1 MIKRENP
8 VGIAAAHPIPV
19 GEVLNAQ
26 IRDLH
31 HRVRGA
37 EQDRQN
43 WIDKQRTLL
52 EQRRGIRRPKV
63 VPWVGANNDNW
74 PVTDGVIR
82 RWKPGIIGLILDA
95 DPVAFFW
102 AKRPD
107 QVEAARS
114 AQSFW
119 HWQFTHIEDVERTV
133 HKLADLVAQHGMA
146 VTHEGWDYHVEPRCR
161 IVLSETLFPGGI
173 PQSYQLF
180 VQSVEQQNAQLDAAI
195 AAGQAPP
202 DTAPL
207 AIPPQDAF
215 VKMTLMEE
223 YQIGNVN
230 GDPEPDAQ
238 TVAEEEQLAATVDD
252 LLAGAPHVKII
263 YHAVIRD
270 KPGWAAFSPLDVIFP
285 TRVTNPE
292 RGDYVG
298 LVFRL
303 TRDEIRKKVRD
314 GVFMEAPA
322 EEVIAH
328 MRPAQAGD
336 RAEEEPFDARYGGS
350 RAVITEDLD
359 RIEGIESRH
368 SRDEPYQEVFWKL
381 YCHLDPNGDGIN
393 EKCILWY
400 NPARA
405 TVMSLTYYPFP
416 FEEWPITVYEF
427 EHNSDRP
434 YNSRGAAEML
444 SVFQKQVN
452 RLHNARLDAIQIVL
466 APMFTVRSVTGQVPR
481 NVRFRPGQFI
491 PVAADGDFKPVP
503 MDVTSL
509 YQFLQEENYTKNLAE
524 QYIGVFD
531 ASILNQQANERR
543 TATEV
548 EAVNAQVANVFTGD
562 AKLFQT
568 SFARSIHKLWKLWR
582 EFGEDDVYF
591 RATGEEQP
599 RMMKKWEIDL
609 DFDIEPS
616 GTPANTNKALALSR
630 AREAL
635 NLALADQSGVID
647 KSELWKNYFELTDRN
662 LAKRVVRGPEAAA
675 AVQII
680 MQAAQAA
687 NEGQPVPAF

>member
-1 MIKRENP
+1 MIKRPNP
-8 VGIAAAHPIPV
+8 VGIAAARPIPI
-19 GEVLNAQ
+19 GEMLLPQ

-31 HRVRGA
+31 HRVRSA

-82 RWKPGIIGLILDA
+82 RWKPGITGLILDS
-95 DPVAFFW
+95 DPVAYFW

-114 AQSFW
+114 AQAFW

-133 HKLADLVAQHGMA
+133 YKLADMIAQHGMA
-146 VTHEGWDYHVEPRCR
+146 VTHEGWDYHVEPSCR
-161 IVLSETLFPGGI
+161 IVLSNTLFPGGI
-173 PQSYQLF
+173 QVAYQNF
-180 VQSVEQQNAQLDAAI
+180 VQSVEQQNAQI
-195 AAGQAPP
+195 AQAVDQGQAPP
-202 DTAPL
+202 DTQPL
-207 AIPPQDAF
+207 PVPPQDAF
-215 VKMTLMEE
+215 VKMILMQE
-223 YQIGNVN
+223 YEIGNIN
-230 GDPEPDAQ
+230 GDEDPDPQ
-238 TVAEEEQLAATVDD
+238 TVAEEEQLAQTVDE
-252 LLAGAPHVKII
+252 LLAGAPTVKII
-263 YHAVIRD
+263 YHTVIRD
-270 KPGWAAFSPLDVIFP
+270 KPAWAAFSPLDVIFP

-303 TRDEIRKKVRD
+303 TKDEIRKKVRD
-314 GVFMEAPA
+314 GVFMPSPA

-328 MRPAQAGD
+328 MRPSQAGD
-336 RAEEEPFDARYGGS
+336 RSEEEPFDARYGGS
-350 RAVITEDLD
+350 RAVILEDKD

-368 SRDEPYQEVFWKL
+368 SRDEPFQEVFWKM
-381 YCHLDPNGDGIN
+381 YCHLDVNGDGIN

-400 NPARA
+400 NPGRA
-405 TVMSLTYYPFP
+405 SVMSLTYYPFP

-427 EHNSDRP
+427 EHIDDRP
-434 YNSRGAAEML
+434 YSARGAAELL

-491 PVAADGDFKPVP
+491 PVQQDGDFKPVP
-503 MDVTSL
+503 MDVSSL
-509 YQFLQEENYTKNLAE
+509 FQFLQEENYTKNLAE
-524 QYIGVFD
+524 QYVGVFD
-531 ASILNQQANERR
+531 SSVLNQQAAERR

-562 AKLFQT
+562 ARLFQS
-568 SFARSIHKLWKLWR
+568 SFARSTQKLWKLWR
-582 EFGEDDVYF
+582 EFGEDDIYF
-591 RATGEEQP
+591 RVTGEEQP
-599 RMMKKWEIDL
+599 RQMKKWEIDQ
-609 DFDIEPS
+609 DFDIEPA

-630 AREAL
+630 ARESL
-635 NLALADQSGVID
+635 QLGLADQSGVIN

-675 AVQII
+675 AVQMI
-680 MQAAQAA
+680 MQAASQATG
-687 NEGQPVPAF
+687 GQEVPAF